1 MRLSCR
7 VAVSWRVVQN
17 RGMSESGRYDCDV
30 AIVGGGPVGL
40 ALSLALAREGMRSI
54 VFDSI
59 RVARFRDPEFDGRA
73 YAMSLASRRLLDR
86 VGVWAEVSDRAC
98 RIVDILVTDGRVGKG
113 VSPLFLRF
121 REGEV
126 ETDGLGHMIEDRYL
140 RNALLDRVEAEPGVE
155 LRSPQEVLD
164 TRPDGVGAVV
174 ETADGKRVRA
184 RMIAACD
191 GRASRCARR
200 AGIRRTEWR
209 YRQTAIVCAVRHE
222 KPHGGVAHEYFLPA
236 GPFAILPLPGNLSSI
251 VWAEDPVVAE
261 YLRGAGSALFE
272 SELRKRFGGFLGS
285 IEVVGRRWSYGL
297 ELSLAQKYVA
307 ERLALVGDAAHR
319 IHPIAGQGLNVG
331 YQDVAA
337 IAEILSN
344 ARRRGE
350 DLGDAGVLGRY
361 QAARRFDST
370 ALAFATDSLD
380 RLFSNDLPLVRLARD
395 AGMAAVGRV
404 GPLRRF
410 FMARAA
416 GLGPRMPRSIRNPG
430 PG

>member
-1 MRLSCR
+1 M
-7 VAVSWRVVQN
+7 AD
-17 RGMSESGRYDCDV
+17 RGQYDCDV
-30 AIVGGGPVGL
+30 AVVGGGPAGL
-40 ALSLALAREGMRSI
+40 ALSLALAQEGMRSI
-54 VFDSI
+54 VFDSV
-59 RVARFRDPEFDGRA
+59 RLSRFRDPEFDGRA

-86 VGVWAEVSDRAC
+86 LGVWEDVARHAC
-98 RIVDILVTDGRVGKG
+98 RIVDILVTDGRVGEG
-113 VSPLFLRF
+113 VSPLFLQF

-140 RNALLDRVEAEPGVE
+140 RNALLDRVEAEPAVE
-155 LRSPQEVLD
+155 LRAPCEVLD
-164 TRPDGVGAVV
+164 TRADGVGAVV
-174 ETADGKRVRA
+174 EIGDGGRVRA
-184 RMIAACD
+184 RLIAACD

-200 AGIRRTEWR
+200 AGIRRTEWK

-222 KPHGGVAHEYFLPA
+222 RPHDGVAHEYFLPA
-236 GPFAILPLPGNLSSI
+236 GPFAILPLPGHSSSI
-251 VWAEDPVVAE
+251 VWVENPLVAD
-261 YLRGAGSALFE
+261 YLRGVGSGLFE
-272 SELRKRFGGFLGS
+272 SELRKRFGGFLGTV
-285 IEVVGRRWSYGL
+285 EVVGKRWFYGL
-297 ELSLAQKYVA
+297 ELSLAQEYVA
-307 ERLALVGDAAHR
+307 ERLVLVGDAAHR

-337 IAEILSN
+337 LAEILSD

-350 DLGDAGVLGRY
+350 DLGETGVLNRY

-370 ALAFATDSLD
+370 ALALATDSLD

-416 GLGPRMPRSIRNPG
+416 GLGPRMPRSLRSPKAG
-430 PG
+430 

>member
-1 MRLSCR
+1 M
-7 VAVSWRVVQN
+7 AEPGQ
-17 RGMSESGRYDCDV
+17 YQCDV

-40 ALSLALAREGMRSI
+40 ALSLALAREGMRTI
-54 VFDSI
+54 VFDSV
-59 RVARFRDPEFDGRA
+59 RTSRFRDPEFDGRA

-86 VGVWAEVSDRAC
+86 VGVWAGVRDNAC
-98 RIVDILVTDGRVGKG
+98 RIVDILVTDGRVGEG
-113 VSPLFLRF
+113 VSPLYLRF
-121 REGEV
+121 QEGEV

-140 RNALLDRVEAEPGVE
+140 RNALLDRVESERAVE
-155 LRSPQEVLD
+155 LRAPQEVLD
-164 TRPDGVGAVV
+164 TRADGVGAIV
-174 ETADGKRVRA
+174 ETADGARIRA

-200 AGIRRTEWR
+200 AGIRRTGWR
-209 YRQTAIVCAVRHE
+209 YRQTAIVCAVQHE

-236 GPFAILPLPGNLSSI
+236 GPFAILPLPGNASSI
-251 VWAEDPVVAE
+251 VWVEEPVVAE
-261 YLRGAGSALFE
+261 YLRGTGSALFE
-272 SELRKRFGGFLGS
+272 SELRKRFGGFLGAV
-285 IEVVGRRWSYGL
+285 EVVGKRWSYGL
-297 ELSLAQKYVA
+297 ELSLAQEYVA

-337 IAEILSN
+337 LAEVLSD

-350 DLGDAGVLGRY
+350 DLGAASVLARY
-361 QAARRFDST
+361 QAARRFDSS

-380 RLFSNDLPLVRLARD
+380 RLFSNDFPLVRLARD

-410 FMARAA
+410 FMSRAA
-416 GLGPRMPRSIRNPG
+416 GLGPRTPRSIRSPG
-430 PG
+430 TG